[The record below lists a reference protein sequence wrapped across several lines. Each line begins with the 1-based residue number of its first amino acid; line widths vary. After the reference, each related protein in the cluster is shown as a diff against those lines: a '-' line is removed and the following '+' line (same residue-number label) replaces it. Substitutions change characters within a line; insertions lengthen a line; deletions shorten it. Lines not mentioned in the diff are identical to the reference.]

1 MSDFRTQPD
10 APKVTSY
17 STRLNTHELWTSR
30 AWKFFWGGLVT
41 LLVSIALFSLFT
53 PSFKTLEDPS
63 LNLASEVLAG
73 DDTTVLGRLYIE
85 NRAPIHFNALPK
97 QLVAALVATED
108 SRFFNHSGIDPEAL
122 GRVLKGALLFQKGQG
137 GGSTLSMQLAKLLY
151 SDRDFKNMNFLEK
164 ALGYYYRKLSEMI
177 TAVKLER
184 AYTKEEI
191 LTMYLNFYDF
201 GYNAHGIRAASEVYF
216 NKMPEKL
223 TLEESATLVA
233 MCNNSALFNP
243 VRRNER
249 TRQRRNLVLNRMV
262 ASGFLKAADCEA
274 TKKLPLDISR
284 FKTRTH
290 NDGLATYFRTTLA
303 DDVKR
308 IIKDKNITKADGSL
322 YDVYRDGLKVHT
334 TIDADMQRFAEEAMR
349 EHMAT
354 LQAKYFKVWKGRDPW
369 TYRDAETTDDMIKIR
384 LATLEGQIRN
394 STRYQLLRGKYLDDV
409 VDNIETNFDGFSV
422 MDSDILNMIREE
434 QKAGFFDA
442 MLKTNS
448 LSSKRAATY
457 RKIMTSEYWI
467 KLRTK
472 WNALQAVIKTDFA
485 KPVKMRVFAYNATG
499 ERDTTMSPLDS
510 IRYHRMH
517 LQLGGLGVDPTNGQV
532 KFWVGGIGHKYFQVD
547 HVRSDRQV
555 GSTFKPFVY
564 AAAVNMGTS
573 PCKSIH
579 DVQQTIGAG
588 EGSFGMST
596 SWSPK
601 NSGGFSGGWMTLW
614 DALKESKNTASV
626 ALVKEMGSTQP
637 IREIVREMGIDVDAK
652 SSNGNLRVPKTP
664 AIVLGASDL
673 TVMEMT
679 GAFSTFANQG
689 MFVRPQYIKTIT
701 DKSGRVLYT
710 GIPETRQ
717 ALPKNVAYVMTR
729 MLRYNTQAAPIIKD
743 LKSQVGGKTGTTN
756 DYRDGWFM
764 GVSPHLVVGTWVGG
778 EDQFIRFLRIEDGQ
792 GSAMARPFFAKTLQK
807 IEKNMP
813 LYDASAQFIVPSGDL
828 GITLDCSQ
836 YQAPGGPSGLPTEA
850 VPSEFD
856 PNRFQDEE
864 TSSRST
870 SEVTPAAATP
880 EKPKST
886 WVKPGSTPPTTPTP
900 ATGVKPA
907 TTWGKPAQSP
917 APIVPPK
924 KKPVKP
930 ADDGFGG

>member
-1 MSDFRTQPD
+1 MTDFRAQPNSPTMTPYALRVD
-10 APKVTSY
+10 THEVWTSY
-17 STRLNTHELWTSR
+17 
-30 AWKFFWGGLVT
+30 AWKVFWGGLAA
-41 LLVSIALFSLFT
+41 LLVSVILFSLFT

-85 NRAPIHFNALPK
+85 NRAPVSFTALPK

-108 SRFFNHSGIDPEAL
+108 SRFFKHSGIDPEAL
-122 GRVLKGALLFQKGQG
+122 GRVIKSALFFQKGQG
-137 GGSTLSMQLAKLLY
+137 GGSTISMQLAKLLY
-151 SDRDFKNMNFLEK
+151 SDRDFKDMNFLEK
-164 ALGYYYRKLSEMI
+164 ALGYFYRKLSEMI

-201 GYNAHGIRAASEVYF
+201 GYNAHGVRAASEVYF
-216 NKMPEKL
+216 NKLPEKL

-233 MCNNSALFNP
+233 MCNNSSLFNP

-249 TRQRRNLVLNRMV
+249 TRVRRNLVLNRMV
-262 ASGFLKAADCEA
+262 TAGFLKSAECEA
-274 TKKLPLDISR
+274 AKKTSLDISR

-334 TIDADMQRFAEEAMR
+334 TIDADMQRYAEEAMK
-349 EHMAT
+349 EHMAA
-354 LQAKYFKVWKGRDPW
+354 LQAKYFKVWKGKDPW
-369 TYRDAETTDDMIKIR
+369 TYRDEETTDDMIKIR
-384 LATLEGQIRN
+384 LATLDGQIRN
-394 STRYQLLRGKYLDDV
+394 STRYQLQRGKMLDDII
-409 VDNIETNFDGFSV
+409 DDIEAEFDGFSI
-422 MDSDILNMIREE
+422 MDSDILNMLKED
-434 QKAGFFDA
+434 QKAGFFDS
-442 MLKTNS
+442 MMKTNS
-448 LSSKRAATY
+448 LSSKRADMY
-457 RKIMTSEYWI
+457 RKIMVSPSWL
-467 KLRTK
+467 KLKTK
-472 WNALQAVIKTDFA
+472 WNALQTSIKADFA
-485 KPVKMRVFAYNATG
+485 KPVKMRVFAHNATG

-517 LQLGGLGVDPTNGQV
+517 LQLGGMGVDPSNGQV

-555 GSTFKPFVY
+555 GSTFKAFVY
-564 AAAVNMGTS
+564 GAAVNMGVS

-579 DVQQTIGAG
+579 DVQQTITPG
-588 EGSFGMST
+588 EGSFGLSS

-601 NSGGFSGGWMTLW
+601 NSGGFSGGWITLW
-614 DALKESKNTASV
+614 DALKESKNSASV
-626 ALVKEMGSTQP
+626 SLVKEMGSTQP

-652 SSNGNLRVPKTP
+652 SSNGSFRVPKSP
-664 AIVLGASDL
+664 AIVLGAADL
-673 TVMEMT
+673 TVLEMT

-689 MFVRPQYIKTIT
+689 TFVRPRYIKTIT
-701 DKSGRVLYT
+701 DKSGRILYT

-717 ALPKNVAYVMTR
+717 ALQKNVAYVMTR
-729 MLRYNTQAAPIIKD
+729 MLQYNTQAAPIIKD

-764 GVSPHLVVGTWVGG
+764 GISPKLVVGTWVGG

-813 LYDASAQFIVPSGDL
+813 SYDASARFVVPSGDL

-836 YQAPGGPSGLPTEA
+836 YQESGGPSGLPTEA

-864 TSSRST
+864 TSSR
-870 SEVTPAAATP
+870 TPTAPA
-880 EKPKST
+880 
-886 WVKPGSTPPTTPTP
+886 TP
-900 ATGVKPA
+900 ATPAGAKPA
-907 TTWGKPAQSP
+907 ATT
-917 APIVPPK
+917 VPTPSVPVK
-924 KKPVKP
+924 KKPKA
-930 ADDGFGG
+930 ADEGFGG

>member
-10 APKVTSY
+10 APKMTPY
-17 STRLNTHELWTSR
+17 STRLATHELWTRR
-30 AWKFFWGGLVT
+30 AWRIFWGGLGT
-41 LLVSIALFSLFT
+41 LFVSIILFSLFT
-53 PSFKTLEDPS
+53 PSFKSLEDPS
-63 LNLASEVLAG
+63 LNLASEVLAQ

-85 NRAPIHFNALPK
+85 NRAPVNFNALPK
-97 QLVAALVATED
+97 NLVSALVATED
-108 SRFFNHSGIDPEAL
+108 ARFFDHSGIDYEAL
-122 GRVLKGALLFQKGQG
+122 ARVIKSAVLFQKGQG
-137 GGSTLSMQLAKLLY
+137 GGSTISMQLAKLLY

-216 NKMPEKL
+216 NKTPDKL
-223 TLEESATLVA
+223 TLAESATFVA

-262 ASGFLKAADCEA
+262 VAGYLKAADCEA

-308 IIKDKNITKADGSL
+308 LMKEKNVTKADGSL
-322 YDVYRDGLKVHT
+322 YDVYRDGLKIHT
-334 TIDADMQRFAEEAMR
+334 TIDADMQRLAEEAMR
-349 EHMAT
+349 EHMAA

-384 LATLEGQIRN
+384 LATLDGQIRN
-394 STRYQLLRGKYLDDV
+394 STRYQLLRGKFLDDV
-409 VDNIETNFDGFSV
+409 IDDIETEQDGFSV
-422 MDSDILNMIREE
+422 MDSDIINMIKEE
-434 QKAGFFDA
+434 QKKGFLDS

-448 LSSKRAATY
+448 LSPKRVDAY
-457 RKIMTSEYWI
+457 RKIMSSDKWST
-467 KLRTK
+467 LRTK
-472 WNALQAVIKTDFA
+472 WNSLQTTIKADFA
-485 KPVKMRVFAYNATG
+485 KPVKMKVFAYTATG
-499 ERDTTMSPLDS
+499 EKDTTMTPLDS

-564 AAAVNMGTS
+564 GAAVNMGVS

-588 EGSFGMST
+588 EGSFGLSA

-601 NSGGFSGGWMTLW
+601 NSGGFSGSWLTLW

-652 SSNGNLRVPKTP
+652 YPNGNLRVPKNP

-689 MFVRPQYIKTIT
+689 MFVRPLYIKKIT
-701 DKSGRVLYT
+701 DKSGRVLYQ

-729 MLRYNTQAAPIIKD
+729 MLRYNVQAAPTIKD
-743 LKSQVGGKTGTTN
+743 LKSQIGGKTGTTN

-764 GVSPHLVVGTWVGG
+764 GITPRLVVGTWVGG
-778 EDQFIRFLRIEDGQ
+778 EDQFIRFLNIADGQ

-807 IEKNMP
+807 IEKSIP
-813 LYDASAQFIVPSGDL
+813 SYDASAQFVVPSGDL
-828 GITLDCSQ
+828 QITLDCSQ
-836 YQAPGGPSGLPTEA
+836 YQETGPSGLPVDA
-850 VPSEFD
+850 VPTEFD

-864 TSSRST
+864 QSSRSNAPAPT
-870 SEVTPAAATP
+870 TATPPVGGKPVPATPAGTRPAPATP
-880 EKPKST
+880 
-886 WVKPGSTPPTTPTP
+886 
-900 ATGVKPA
+900 TGVKP
-907 TTWGKPAQSP
+907 TT
-917 APIVPPK
+917 APTTVPQK
-924 KKPVKP
+924 KKPKA

>member
-10 APKVTSY
+10 APKVTPY
-17 STRLNTHELWTSR
+17 SARIDTHELWTSR
-30 AWKFFWGGLVT
+30 VWKFFWGGLAT
-41 LLVSIALFSLFT
+41 LLVSVILFSLFT

-85 NRAPIHFNALPK
+85 NRAPINYDALPK
-97 QLVAALVATED
+97 HLVAALVATED
-108 SRFFNHSGIDPEAL
+108 SRFFDHSGIDPEAL
-122 GRVLKGALLFQKGQG
+122 GRVLKGALLFQRGQG
-137 GGSTLSMQLAKLLY
+137 GGSTISMQLAKLLY

-164 ALGYYYRKLSEMI
+164 ALGFYYRKLSEMI

-201 GYNAHGIRAASEVYF
+201 GYNAHGVRAASEVYF
-216 NKMPEKL
+216 NKLPDKL
-223 TLEESATLVA
+223 TIEEGATLVA

-249 TRQRRNLVLNRMV
+249 TRGRRNLVLNRMV
-262 ASGFLKAADCEA
+262 VGGFLKAAECERL
-274 TKKLPLDISR
+274 KKLPLDVSH

-303 DDVKR
+303 DDVRR

-334 TIDADMQRFAEEAMR
+334 TIDADMQRLAEEAMR

-354 LQAKYFKVWKGRDPW
+354 LQAKYFKVWRGRDPW
-369 TYRDAETTDDMIKIR
+369 TYRDEETTDDMIKIR
-384 LATLEGQIRN
+384 LATLDGQIRG
-394 STRYQLLRGKYLDDV
+394 SMRYQMMRGKYLNEVIDGM
-409 VDNIETNFDGFSV
+409 ETEFDGFSI
-422 MDSDILNMIREE
+422 MDSDIINMIKEE
-434 QKAGFFDA
+434 QKAGFLA
-442 MLKTNS
+442 SMMKTNS
-448 LSSKRAATY
+448 LSPKRAEMY
-457 RKIMTSEYWI
+457 QKILASDNWNA
-467 KLRTK
+467 LRTK
-472 WNALQAVIKTDFA
+472 WNALQTAIKADFA
-485 KPVKMRVFAYNATG
+485 KPVKMRVFAYNAAG
-499 ERDTTMSPLDS
+499 ERDTTMTPLDS

-564 AAAVNMGTS
+564 GAAVNMGVS

-579 DVQQTIGAG
+579 DVQQTISTG
-588 EGSFGMST
+588 EGSFGLST

-601 NSGGFSGGWMTLW
+601 NSGGFSGNWITLW

-637 IREIVREMGIDVDAK
+637 IREIVSQMGIDVDAK
-652 SSNGNLRVPKTP
+652 SSNGSFRVPKSP
-664 AIVLGASDL
+664 AIVLGAADL

-689 MFVRPQYIKTIT
+689 MFIRPQYIKTIT
-701 DKSGRVLYT
+701 DKAGRVLYT
-710 GIPETRQ
+710 GIPETHQ

-764 GVSPHLVVGTWVGG
+764 GISPHLVVGTWVGG

-807 IEKNMP
+807 IEKSMP
-813 LYDASAQFIVPSGDL
+813 MFDASAQFIVPSGDL
-828 GITLDCSQ
+828 GITLDCAQ
-836 YQAPGGPSGLPTEA
+836 YQESGGPSGLPTEA

-870 SEVTPAAATP
+870 LPATPAPAAG
-880 EKPKST
+880 EKPAPPKTT
-886 WVKPGSTPPTTPTP
+886 WGRPTPGTTP
-900 ATGVKPA
+900 AT
-907 TTWGKPAQSP
+907 P
-917 APIVPPK
+917 APAVPAK
-924 KKPVKP
+924 RKPVKP
-930 ADDGFGG
+930 DDGFGG

>member
-10 APKVTSY
+10 APKVTPY
-17 STRLNTHELWTSR
+17 SARLDTHELWTSR
-30 AWKFFWGGLVT
+30 MWKIFWGALVT
-41 LLVSIALFSLFT
+41 LIVSIALFSLFT

-63 LNLASEVLAG
+63 LNIASEVLAG

-85 NRAPIHFNALPK
+85 NRAPIRYDALPK
-97 QLVAALVATED
+97 HLVAALVSTED
-108 SRFFNHSGIDPEAL
+108 SRFFSHSGIDPEAL
-122 GRVLKGALLFQKGQG
+122 GRVLKGALFFQKGQG

-223 TLEESATLVA
+223 TLDEAATFVA

-262 ASGFLKAADCEA
+262 TSGYLKAAECESA
-274 TKKLPLDISR
+274 KKLPLDVSR

-303 DDVKR
+303 DEVKR
-308 IIKDKNITKADGSL
+308 LIKDKNITKSDGSL
-322 YDVYRDGLKVHT
+322 YDVYRDGLKVYT
-334 TIDADMQRFAEEAMR
+334 TVDADMQRLAEEAMR
-349 EHMAT
+349 EHMAA
-354 LQAKYFKVWKGRDPW
+354 LQAKYFKVWKGKDPW
-369 TYRDAETTDDMIKIR
+369 TYRDAETTDDMVKIR
-384 LATLEGQIRN
+384 LSTLDGQIRN
-394 STRYQLLRGKYLDDV
+394 STRYQLLRGKFLDDII
-409 VDNIETNFDGFSV
+409 DGMETELDGFSI
-422 MDSDILNMIREE
+422 MDSDILNMIKEE
-434 QKAGFFDA
+434 QKAGFLDS
-442 MLKTNS
+442 MRKTNS
-448 LSSKRAATY
+448 LSPKRADMY
-457 RKIMTSEYWI
+457 RKIMASENWS

-472 WNALQAVIKTDFA
+472 WTALQAAIKADFA
-485 KPVKMRVFAYNATG
+485 KPVKMRIFAYNATG
-499 ERDTTMSPLDS
+499 ERDTMMTPLDS

-517 LQLGGLGVDPTNGQV
+517 LQLGSMGVDPTNGQV

-547 HVRSDRQV
+547 HVRSERQV

-564 AAAVNMGTS
+564 GAAVNMGVS

-579 DVQQTIGAG
+579 DVQQTIGTG
-588 EGSFGMST
+588 EGSFGLST
-596 SWSPK
+596 AWAPK
-601 NSGGFSGGWMTLW
+601 NSGGFSGNWITLW

-637 IREIVREMGIDVDAK
+637 IREIVSQMGIDVDAK
-652 SSNGNLRVPKTP
+652 YPNGNLRVPKSP
-664 AIVLGASDL
+664 AIVLGAADL
-673 TVMEMT
+673 TVLEMT

-689 MFVRPQYIKTIT
+689 MFVRPLYIRKIT
-701 DKSGRVLYT
+701 DKSGRVLFA
-710 GIPETRQ
+710 GIPETHQ

-743 LKSQVGGKTGTTN
+743 LKSQIGGKTGTTN

-764 GVSPHLVVGTWVGG
+764 GISPRLVVGTWVGG

-807 IEKNMP
+807 IEKNIP
-813 LYDASAQFIVPSGDL
+813 TYDASAQFIVPSGDL
-828 GITLDCSQ
+828 GITLDCGQ
-836 YQAPGGPSGLPTEA
+836 YQEPAGPSGLPTDA

-864 TSSRST
+864 QSSRPSAPAT
-870 SEVTPAAATP
+870 GKPAAVPATPTPIGGKPAAAP
-880 EKPKST
+880 
-886 WVKPGSTPPTTPTP
+886 
-900 ATGVKPA
+900 
-907 TTWGKPAQSP
+907 SP
-917 APIVPPK
+917 AVPPK
-924 KKPVKP
+924 KKPAKP
-930 ADDGFGG
+930 DDGFGG

>member
-10 APKVTSY
+10 APQMTPY
-17 STRLNTHELWTSR
+17 STRLDLHELWTR
-30 AWKFFWGGLVT
+30 RLWRFFWGSLAT
-41 LLVSIALFSLFT
+41 LLVSVTLFSLFT

-85 NRAPIHFNALPK
+85 NRAPVNYDALPK
-97 QLVAALVATED
+97 QLVMALVSTED
-108 SRFFNHSGIDPEAL
+108 SRFFDHSGIDPEAL
-122 GRVLKGALLFQKGQG
+122 GRVLKGAVLFQKGQG

-151 SDRDFKNMNFLEK
+151 SDRDFKDMNFLEK

-249 TRQRRNLVLNRMV
+249 TRTRRNIVLNRMV
-262 ASGFLKAADCEA
+262 TAGFLKSADCEA
-274 TKKLPLDISR
+274 TKKLPLDVSR

-308 IIKDKNITKADGSL
+308 IIKEKNITKADGSL

-334 TIDADMQRFAEEAMR
+334 TIDPEMQRYAEEAMR
-349 EHMAT
+349 EHMAA
-354 LQAKYFKVWKGRDPW
+354 LQAKYFRVWRGRDPW
-369 TYRDAETTDDMIKIR
+369 TYRDAETTDDMIRIR
-384 LATLEGQIRN
+384 LATLDGQIRN
-394 STRYQLLRGKYLDDV
+394 STRYQLLRGKLMDDV
-409 VDNIETNFDGFSV
+409 VDGIETEFDGFSI
-422 MDSDILNMIREE
+422 MDSDIINMMREE
-434 QKAGFFDA
+434 QKAGFLDA
-442 MLKTNS
+442 MMKTNS
-448 LSSKRAATY
+448 LSAKRADMY
-457 RKIMTSEYWI
+457 RRIMQSEKWST
-467 KLRTK
+467 LRTK
-472 WNALQAVIKTDFA
+472 WNTLQAAIKTDFA
-485 KPVKMRVFAYNATG
+485 KPVKMRVFAYNAAG
-499 ERDTTMSPLDS
+499 ERDTMMTPLDS

-517 LQLGGLGVDPTNGQV
+517 LQLGGLGIDPTNGQV

-564 AAAVNMGTS
+564 STAVNMGTS

-579 DVQQTIGAG
+579 DVQQTISTG
-588 EGSFGMST
+588 EGSFGLS
-596 SWSPK
+596 SPWSPK
-601 NSGGFSGGWMTLW
+601 NSGGFSGNYMTLW

-637 IREIVREMGIDVDAK
+637 IREIVSQMGIDVDAK
-652 SSNGNLRVPKTP
+652 YANGGLRVPKSP
-664 AIVLGASDL
+664 AIVLGAADL

-679 GAFSTFANQG
+679 GAFGAFANQG
-689 MFVRPQYIKTIT
+689 TYVRPLYIKKIT
-701 DKSGRVLYT
+701 DKSGRVLFSD
-710 GIPETRQ
+710 IPKTNN
-717 ALPKNVAYVMTR
+717 ALSKSVAYVMTR
-729 MLRYNTQAAPIIKD
+729 MLRYNVQSAPIIKD
-743 LKSQVGGKTGTTN
+743 LKSQIGGKTGTTN

-764 GVSPHLVVGTWVGG
+764 GISPNLVVGTWVGG
-778 EDQFIRFLRIEDGQ
+778 EDQFIHFLSIEDGQ

-813 LYDASAQFIVPSGDL
+813 RFDVSAQFVVPSGEL
-828 GITLDCSQ
+828 GITLDCGQ
-836 YQAPGGPSGLPTEA
+836 YQEPNGPSGLPTEA
-850 VPSEFD
+850 VPNEFD

-864 TSSRST
+864 QSSRST
-870 SEVTPAAATP
+870 PPPATG
-880 EKPKST
+880 K
-886 WVKPGSTPPTTPTP
+886 PTP
-900 ATGVKPA
+900 AVPALPANGKPVTAPAPAVPAKKKVVKP
-907 TTWGKPAQSP
+907 
-917 APIVPPK
+917 
-924 KKPVKP
+924 
-930 ADDGFGG
+930 DDGFGG